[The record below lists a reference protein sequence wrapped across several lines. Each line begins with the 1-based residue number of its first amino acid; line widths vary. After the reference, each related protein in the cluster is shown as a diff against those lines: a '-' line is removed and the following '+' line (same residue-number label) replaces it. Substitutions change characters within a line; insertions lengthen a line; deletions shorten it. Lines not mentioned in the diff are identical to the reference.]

1 MLFNI
6 FQKLI
11 ELRKKH
17 EETRDEHGDVVK
29 PFLDHM
35 EDLRWMLIKSVSI
48 LVVCMV
54 SAFYF
59 RQDLMLML
67 EYPVHMASAKAG
79 EIIRLRSD
87 NVVDSFMISL
97 KLAFYIGLIFSLPF
111 ILYFVAEFVLPAL
124 TQREKRLLFPGFSLG
139 LVFFLGGAAASYSY
153 IMPEMLLFFYK
164 DAKALGIEAFWTWKN
179 YISVFS
185 WLTIGFGLMCELPL
199 IVLLLAAVGII
210 NFELL
215 ASTRRY
221 AFVGILVLAAVVAPT
236 PDPVT
241 FITLAAPVLLM
252 YEACIWIVWLLESR
266 RRKREKQKDVD
277 DLIK

>member
-29 PFLDHM
+29 PSLDHM

-124 TQREKRLLFPGFSLG
+124 TQREKRLLFRDFH
-139 LVFFLGGAAASYSY
+139 
-153 IMPEMLLFFYK
+153 
-164 DAKALGIEAFWTWKN
+164 
-179 YISVFS
+179 
-185 WLTIGFGLMCELPL
+185 
-199 IVLLLAAVGII
+199 
-210 NFELL
+210 
-215 ASTRRY
+215 
-221 AFVGILVLAAVVAPT
+221 
-236 PDPVT
+236 
-241 FITLAAPVLLM
+241 
-252 YEACIWIVWLLESR
+252 
-266 RRKREKQKDVD
+266 
-277 DLIK
+277 